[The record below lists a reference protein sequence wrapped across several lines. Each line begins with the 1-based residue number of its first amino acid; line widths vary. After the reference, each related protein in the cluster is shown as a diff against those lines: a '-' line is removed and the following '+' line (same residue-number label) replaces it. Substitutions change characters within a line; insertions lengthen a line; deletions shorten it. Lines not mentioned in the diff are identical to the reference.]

1 MANVNRSLSL
11 VLLLCMTAFAPFSVG
26 TSVNAAESEE
36 GILVGRIA
44 HVEGK
49 LLRYIAEEK
58 DWVATVK
65 DSPFGLEDALYSD
78 EDGRAEFIMPN
89 KTWLRIGKNTHI
101 QLIDLNPEA
110 TTVDVGSGLV
120 RLYNKSEQA
129 VIKATT
135 PYGYVVASGNTA
147 FDLYVGDESLEV
159 IAIRGTVDFVHERS
173 DARYQIRSG
182 SFSIIADHSETA
194 RGNGTVESAWDDW
207 NGQRDATW
215 HKRLRGKNYSA
226 GYLPEPIRDEG
237 YILDETGRWERVY
250 YEGEYRHMWRPL
262 RVERSWRPFTAGRW
276 TVYYGDHCW
285 IPDEPFGYVTHHYGS
300 WVYVE
305 ARHCWYWIPPVMRIA
320 ASAPRFSISF
330 GWYPGRVSWIHR
342 GTFIGWV
349 PLTPYERYYCYRP
362 WGYHAVVV
370 NPTVSLN
377 VGVNVNLFNLS
388 FINQA
393 TIIHRDYFYSGTRYT
408 PFLER
413 NIGRD
418 VIINNYQPVTV
429 INNTVIN
436 NFSSDTRRFAYNDL
450 QVLRKPHSTVV
461 DRIVG
466 NQKMKQEFGS
476 FSRKAIENDLTRF
489 STAAEPMALKES
501 RRPSLSNKLVE
512 SDKIN
517 KPLDSLSLERKE
529 IKGQDRG
536 RHVVDDRDLKSGT
549 ADLKKGGADEER
561 GKKLRSPR
569 EMQKTSEEQFGL
581 RQEGKKGG
589 KEPGSFDSPPGG
601 EKGKGGGKKESFDAM
616 AGEKGKGGGKHERTL
631 DSQNAEKGK
640 GRKQEEMSQQGD
652 SRKGQASA
660 AKSQK
665 REPQA
670 PSGDKGGGKKDQSA
684 GDRGGKVDRGG
695 KDRHEDTAR
704 AQSRESHGKVKDQ
717 PSRQQDQVRQVERK
731 SPRQEQKVASR
742 QQDENQVQRKQGK
755 SRRPQEEVQMAAQE
769 QPQHQKKGKK
779 NE

>member
-1 MANVNRSLSL
+1 MGNVIRSLCL
-11 VLLLCMTAFAPFSVG
+11 VLLLFMSAFAPFSVG
-26 TSVNAAESEE
+26 TSANAAESEE

-49 LLRYIAEEK
+49 LLRYIEEEK
-58 DWVATVK
+58 DWVVTVK

-78 EDGRAEFIMPN
+78 EDARAEFIMPN
-89 KTWLRIGKNTHI
+89 KTWLRIGENTHI
-101 QLIDLNPEA
+101 QLIDLNPDA
-110 TTVDVGSGLV
+110 TTVDVGSGVV
-120 RLYNKSEQA
+120 RLYNKGEQA

-135 PYGYVVASGNTA
+135 PYGYVVASGNSA

-173 DARYQIRSG
+173 DARFQVRSG

-207 NGQRDATW
+207 NGQRDSVW

-250 YEGEYRHMWRPL
+250 YEGEYRQMWRPL

-305 ARHCWYWIPPVMRIA
+305 ARHCWYWTPPVMRIA
-320 ASAPRFSISF
+320 ASAPRFSVSF

-349 PLTPYERYYCYRP
+349 PLAPHERYYCYRP
-362 WGYHAVVV
+362 WGYHSVVV
-370 NPTVSLN
+370 NPSVSLK
-377 VGVNVNLFNLS
+377 VGVSVNLFNLS

-393 TIIHRDYFYSGTRYT
+393 TIIHRDNFYRGTRYT

-436 NFSSDTRRFAYNDL
+436 NFSSDTRRFAYNDME
-450 QVLRKPHSTVV
+450 VLRKPHSTVV
-461 DRIVG
+461 NRISE
-466 NQKMKQEFGS
+466 NQKIKREFGS
-476 FSRKAIENDLTRF
+476 FNRKAIENDLTRF
-489 STAAEPMALKES
+489 SAAGEPMALKES

-512 SDKIN
+512 ADKVN
-517 KPLDSLSLERKE
+517 KPLDSLSLTRKE

-536 RHVVDDRDLKSGT
+536 RHVVDDRDLKSSA
-549 ADLKKGGADEER
+549 ADLRGGGDEER

-569 EMQKTSEEQFGL
+569 EQKSSEDQFG
-581 RQEGKKGG
+581 RQQEGKKGG
-589 KEPGSFDSPPGG
+589 KELGSFDSPGG
-601 EKGKGGGKKESFDAM
+601 EKGKGGGKKGSFEATD
-616 AGEKGKGGGKHERTL
+616 GEKSKGGQKHGRTL
-631 DSQNAEKGK
+631 DSQDAEKGK
-640 GRKQEEMSQQGD
+640 GRKQEAMSQKEE
-652 SRKGQASA
+652 SVKGQASES
-660 AKSQK
+660 KSQK
-665 REPQA
+665 RETKV
-670 PSGDKGGGKKDQSA
+670 PSGDKGSRKQDQSA
-684 GDRGGKVDRGG
+684 IDRGGKGDRGG

-704 AQSRESHGKVKDQ
+704 VQSRESREKVKDQ
-717 PSRQQDQVRQVERK
+717 PNRQQDQVRQVERK
-731 SPRQEQKVASR
+731 SPRQEQKVESR
-742 QQDENQVQRKQGK
+742 QRDENQVQRKQGK
-755 SRRPQEEVQMAAQE
+755 PRQQQEEVQVAQE
-769 QPQHQKKGKK
+769 QPQHQKRGKK